1 MPKSSE
7 INRQLPLPEQPEI
20 KDFVQNPKGQ
30 PIYFQFIRD
39 RNIRSIKKRIVI
51 NTQLIG
57 LSEEESREGRPDPFK
72 IISTTNG
79 REIKLLQSERLMV
92 YLHPSVR
99 KLNILPPDEL
109 IKNLQ
114 ISQRIRKRKTPK
126 MQEQSLIET
135 S

>member
-30 PIYFQFIRD
+30 PIYFQFR
-39 RNIRSIKKRIVI
+39 RGIKKQIVI